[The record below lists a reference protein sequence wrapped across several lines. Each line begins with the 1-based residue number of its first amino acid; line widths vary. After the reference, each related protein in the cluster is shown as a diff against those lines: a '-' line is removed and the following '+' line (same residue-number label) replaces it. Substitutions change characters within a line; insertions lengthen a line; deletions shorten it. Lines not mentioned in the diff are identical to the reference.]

1 MSKHV
6 KPFSQY
12 IKESYGEYVEEPL
25 GVDFSNTFG
34 VRAYSTM
41 YGSEGVITIQR
52 KGNIDPEEFSQMI
65 NWVESQGYS
74 VNMKQSYGEFDYDDD
89 RYWYPRIVFNKS
101 IEESVDS
108 MPVDFKVDDYEILD
122 NSITVLCYFPHET
135 EVDTYDEVVI
145 DRDDFESWVE
155 ENISLDWTDDY
166 YDPSEFYGHG
176 QKSGT
181 LTIEEW
187 WDQAEVKEVYGAL
200 EDYIKEKGIE
210 IRPKFDRH
218 MDAITKTQMEH
229 DEDQLR
235 REQGL

>member
-74 VNMKQSYGEFDYDDD
+74 VNMNQSYGEFDYDDD